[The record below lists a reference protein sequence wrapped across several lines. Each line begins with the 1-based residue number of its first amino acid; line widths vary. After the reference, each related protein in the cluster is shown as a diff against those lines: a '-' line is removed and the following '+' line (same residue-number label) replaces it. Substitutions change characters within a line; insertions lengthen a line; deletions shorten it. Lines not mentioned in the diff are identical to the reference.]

1 MRRIDYIVL
10 HCTAGSQ
17 NQSIASIKSFW
28 KNTLGWKNPGYHF
41 IIKANGE
48 IVQLAPLSQIVNGV
62 KGKNANSI
70 HISYTGGQHG
80 IDNRTCEQK
89 EAQEKKVRELKCQF
103 PNAKVVGHRDL
114 SPDLNG
120 DGIIQS
126 NEWTKL
132 CPSFDVAKW
141 LKSIGLVLACLF
153 IVGCGGSKR
162 PIVESVSTI
171 DSTTVTKSVRLRDTI
186 VRTPYYKIGVFKSIK
201 DLVSSKDPITSNKGN
216 ATVSLWAENDTIYA
230 TAECDSLE
238 IQLQLRDSIINT
250 LRQRLTE
257 KTTVQQVKY
266 IPWTVKALA
275 WIGGIAV
282 FITVA
287 FVAYKIFKPKFL

>member
-1 MRRIDYIVL
+1 MKTILYIL
-10 HCTAGSQ
+10 
-17 NQSIASIKSFW
+17 IAF
-28 KNTLGWKNPGYHF
+28 L
-41 IIKANGE
+41 II
-48 IVQLAPLSQIVNGV
+48 
-62 KGKNANSI
+62 
-70 HISYTGGQHG
+70 
-80 IDNRTCEQK
+80 
-89 EAQEKKVRELKCQF
+89 
-103 PNAKVVGHRDL
+103 
-114 SPDLNG
+114 
-120 DGIIQS
+120 
-126 NEWTKL
+126 
-132 CPSFDVAKW
+132 
-141 LKSIGLVLACLF
+141 
-153 IVGCGGSKR
+153 GCCGSKR

-186 VRTPYYKIGVFKSIK
+186 VRTPYYKIGVFKPIK
-201 DLVSSKDPITSNKGN
+201 DLVNSKDPITSNKGN

-250 LRQRLTE
+250 LHQRLTE
-257 KTTVQQVKY
+257 KNSVQPVKY